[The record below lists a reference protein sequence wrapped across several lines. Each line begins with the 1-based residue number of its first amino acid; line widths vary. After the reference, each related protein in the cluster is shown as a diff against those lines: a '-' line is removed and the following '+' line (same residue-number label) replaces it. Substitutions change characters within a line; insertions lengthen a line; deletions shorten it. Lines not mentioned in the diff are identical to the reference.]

1 MLLKLILIS
10 IFWILFVLLVV
21 ITDGFIQIKKA
32 LKELARRKE
41 FLDNLEEL

>member
-1 MLLKLILIS
+1 MS
-10 IFWILFVLLVV
+10 IFWIQFVLLAV
-21 ITDGFIQIKKA
+21 ITHEFIQIKKA

>member
-21 ITDGFIQIKKA
+21 ITHEFIQIKTA
-32 LKELARRKE
+32 LKELAGRKE
-41 FLDNLEEL
+41 FLNKLEEL